1 MSVLIGHASIDENG
15 KAHGGRAGDQ
25 TGKEVCVRSWYKNGW
40 SVVLRPKDPATA
52 EKMARFCEAVC
63 ANPLV
68 GYDQWQR
75 NTLRDRAREA
85 GWDGAKIDTG
95 CETDCSA
102 FMTVCAEAAGVN
114 VSCCYL
120 SLGNGQWNAP
130 VTSTMRAKFKATG
143 AFEVLTDSKYLTT
156 DKYLKR
162 GDVLVKETAHT
173 VMALTDGELAGG
185 DGSTAAPVQTT
196 TPATAAEIKVGDL
209 VQFTGGTYYTQ
220 ANGSV
225 GYVVKAGPAK
235 VTLIA
240 KGTKHPYHLIHTD
253 KTSQVYGWVDA
264 ADIRTGSTGSG
275 KTYTVVAGD
284 TLWGI
289 ARRYGTTVDK
299 LRELNGITGSL
310 IYPGDVLRV
319 A

>member
-25 TGKEVCVRSWYKNGW
+25 TGREVCIRSWYKNGW
-40 SVVLRPKDPATA
+40 SVVLRPKSPAIA
-52 EKMARFCEAVC
+52 EKMAHFCEDVC
-63 ANPLV
+63 ANALV

-85 GWDGAKIDTG
+85 GWNGARISTA

-114 VSCCYL
+114 MDRCYIN
-120 SLGNGQWNAP
+120 LGNGQLNAP
-130 VTSTMRAKFKATG
+130 VTSIMRDSFRATG
-143 AFEVLTDSKYLTT
+143 AFEVLTEAKYLTT

-162 GDVLVKETAHT
+162 GDILVKETAHT
-173 VMALTDGELAGG
+173 VMVLTDGDLAGG
-185 DGSTAAPVQTT
+185 SGGTVDA
-196 TPATAAEIKVGDL
+196 TPLTPEDIKVGDL
-209 VQFTGGTYYTQ
+209 VQFTGGSHYTQ
-220 ANGSV
+220 ANGAV
-225 GYVVKAGPAK
+225 GKVVKAGPAK
-235 VTLIA
+235 VTLIV
-240 KGTKHPYHLIHTD
+240 KGTKHPFHLIHTD

-264 ADIRTGSTGSG
+264 ADIQTGSGG
-275 KTYTVVAGD
+275 KTYTVSAGD
-284 TLWGI
+284 SLWKIATKYGI
-289 ARRYGTTVDK
+289 TVDR

-310 IYPGDVLRV
+310 IHPGDVLRV